1 MPGRFDGHSNCFIES
16 GHGKGMLIDF
26 NYDVEPLP
34 GDFPMPGI
42 GPFSLLQE
50 SSMNHYG
57 KLMFRWVYW
66 NILLRGLKLPM
77 DPQMSMAGKRV

>member
-1 MPGRFDGHSNCFIES
+1 
-16 GHGKGMLIDF
+16 
-26 NYDVEPLP
+26 
-34 GDFPMPGI
+34 
-42 GPFSLLQE
+42 
-50 SSMNHYG
+50 MNHYG